1 MQEAGIEGHQMII
14 LLEDHQLIDTTFLEL
29 INSLLSAGEIP
40 GLYNPEELD
49 PLLAPIREDC
59 LQETFKGTVFQYFA
73 KSLTF
78 FYLFFF

>member
-59 LQETFKGTVFQYFA
+59 LQENFKGTVFQYFA

>member
-1 MQEAGIEGHQMII
+1 MLQQAGIEGQQMII
-14 LLEDHQLIDTTFLEL
+14 LLEDHQLVDPSFLEM

-59 LQETFKGTVFQYFA
+59 LQENFRGTVFQYFA
-73 KSLTF
+73 KSK
-78 FYLFFF
+78 